1 MTSKLG
7 SDLFIDRHLGIGDN
21 DERIMLNKLG
31 FNNIDQFINQ
41 VIPEDI
47 QLKDKSSE
55 ILPQGCSEIE
65 ALNELEEI
73 ANKNTKMRSLIG
85 LGYYDNHMPKVI
97 QRHVLENPRWYTSY
111 TPYQAEIAQGRLEAL
126 FNFQTI
132 VCELT
137 GFPVANASLLDEGTA
152 AAEAMAMSF
161 SARKNKSSK
170 VYLVESNVFDHTFNV
185 LQTRAKPLGISLKRF
200 TQSNLPN
207 HDDVFG
213 MLLQLPGKNGE
224 LYDPTFLISQAHRS
238 EIIVTACIDPLA
250 QVLIK
255 PISEFGVDVA
265 VGSMQRFGVPMGFG
279 GPHAAY
285 LACSEKYK
293 RLIPG
298 RIVGQT
304 LSKNGEKSLRLA
316 LQTRE
321 QHIRRE
327 KATSNICTAQSLLA
341 IISSFYA
348 IYHGP
353 SGLTQ
358 IAKRLVELRI
368 NLESS
373 LAALGFD
380 IPDGIRFDSVD
391 VYSEHSQRIHNE
403 ALKNGY
409 NLRIL
414 PLGST
419 IENSTGF
426 GISLD
431 ELSNEKEIKDILT
444 FIANLIEKE
453 EDLEHIKFDKEF
465 HLESLALRSSAW
477 MQQDIFTNYQSET
490 ELMRYIFRL
499 AEKDFSLVDGMMPLG
514 SCTMKLNS
522 AAELNPVSWANLSSM
537 HPFSPP
543 DQTKGYSK
551 IISDLEKWISE
562 IVGLKSVSFQ
572 PNAGSQG
579 EFAGLL
585 AINSYFESK
594 GELLRKKCLI
604 PKSAHGTNPASA
616 VMAGFDVLTV
626 ECDEEGNI
634 DYQDLSIKVKK
645 FDNQIGALMLTY
657 PSTHGV
663 FELQI
668 RKICDLIHSVGGF
681 VYLDGANLNAQV
693 GLCKPGNYGV
703 DVCHLNLHKT
713 FCIPHG
719 GGGPGV
725 GPVAASE
732 TLSPFLPTH
741 YLMDNNLSISSNCV
755 SSAKHGSA
763 SILPISWM
771 YIKMAGPSG
780 LRKATAHAILSA
792 NYIAHSLKHKFKIL
806 YKGKNNFVAHE
817 CILDFRDLKSK
828 TGLSVNDLAK
838 RLIDYSFHAPTISW
852 PVPETIMIEPTESE
866 SLVELDRFC
875 EAMLLIGEEISEIE
889 KNSELKNN
897 NVISNAPHTLKELIA
912 DNWHYPYSKE
922 KASFPYKTPTSIKF
936 WSSVSRINNAY
947 GDRNLICSCNVNQGE
962 TFEEKKCA

>member
-1 MTSKLG
+1 MNIGATSVGGMINNVKAYASVLMPG
-7 SDLFIDRHLGIGDN
+7 VVHMRHTHLDEHKFISG
-21 DERIMLNKLG
+21 
-31 FNNIDQFINQ
+31 Q
-41 VIPEDI
+41 PET
-47 QLKDKSSE
+47 
-55 ILPQGCSEIE
+55 G
-65 ALNELEEI
+65 AEI
-73 ANKNTKMRSLIG
+73 AN
-85 LGYYDNHMPKVI
+85 D
-97 QRHVLENPRWYTSY
+97 LERICTNFGS
-111 TPYQAEIAQGRLEAL
+111 ENIA
-126 FNFQTI
+126 
-132 VCELT
+132 
-137 GFPVANASLLDEGTA
+137 
-152 AAEAMAMSF
+152 
-161 SARKNKSSK
+161 
-170 VYLVESNVFDHTFNV
+170 
-185 LQTRAKPLGISLKRF
+185 
-200 TQSNLPN
+200 
-207 HDDVFG
+207 
-213 MLLQLPGKNGE
+213 
-224 LYDPTFLISQAHRS
+224 
-238 EIIVTACIDPLA
+238 ACIVEPIAGSTGTLVPPVGYLQRLRELCDKHKILLIFDEVITGWGRTGSAFGA
-250 QVLIK
+250 Q
-255 PISEFGVDVA
+255 EFGVTPDIMTMAKATTNGIVP
-265 VGSMQRFGVPMGFG
+265 FGVV
-279 GPHAAY
+279 
-285 LACSEKYK
+285 ACKEEIYDAVMDNSPKGAIELFHGYTYSG
-293 RLIPG
+293 IP
-298 RIVGQT
+298 V
-304 LSKNGEKSLRLA
+304 A
-316 LQTRE
+316 
-321 QHIRRE
+321 
-327 KATSNICTAQSLLA
+327 
-341 IISSFYA
+341 
-348 IYHGP
+348 
-353 SGLTQ
+353 
-358 IAKRLVELRI
+358 
-368 NLESS
+368 
-373 LAALGFD
+373 LAAALAVQD
-380 IPDGIRFDSVD
+380 IF
-391 VYSEHSQRIHNE
+391 
-403 ALKNGY
+403 
-409 NLRIL
+409 
-414 PLGST
+414 
-419 IENSTGF
+419 
-426 GISLD
+426 
-431 ELSNEKEIKDILT
+431 EKEDIFNRAKDLAPY
-444 FIANLIEKE
+444 FQKGLFSLQ
-453 EDLEHIKFDKEF
+453 DLDHIKFDKGF
-465 HLESLALRSSAW
+465 HLESLALRSSEW
-477 MQQDIFTNYQSET
+477 MQQDIFKNYQSET

-562 IVGLKSVSFQ
+562 IIGLKSVSFQ

-626 ECDEEGNI
+626 ECDDEGNI
-634 DYQDLSIKVKK
+634 DFQDLSIKVKK

-732 TLSPFLPTH
+732 TLSPYLPTH
-741 YLMDNNLSISSNCV
+741 SLMDNNLSNSFNFV

-771 YIKMAGPSG
+771 YIKMAGLSG
-780 LRKATAHAILSA
+780 LRKATSHAILSA

-806 YKGKNNFVAHE
+806 YKGNNNFVAHE

-912 DNWHYPYSKE
+912 DNWQYPYSKE
-922 KASFPYKTPTSIKF
+922 KASFPYKTPTTIKF

-962 TFEEKKCA
+962 TLEEKKCA